1 MSFRGSLLVLALF
14 TPGVLLLAQN
24 APAPQQPASAAP
36 ASSTFNTLQPMV
48 QIVKQAI
55 ASVNLDK
62 WKASNAIR
70 DEADSNLRSVERDMD
85 STLPGLVSAADGA
98 PDSTAKTIPVFRN
111 VDALYD
117 VMLRIDAAA
126 RLAAP
131 KDQLSALDQALTSV
145 SDARRAVGDRLQST
159 AEAQETR
166 VAHLQAQLKAVPPPT
181 PPPAP
186 VTCPPPP
193 TTTKKRRST
202 TTKPKTTTESTP
214 QNSTQTH

>member
-1 MSFRGSLLVLALF
+1 MSFRGSILVLALS
-14 TPGVLLLAQN
+14 TPGVLLLAQPTASQSPAN
-24 APAPQQPASAAP
+24 ATPTSSA
-36 ASSTFNTLQPMV
+36 FNTLQPMV

-62 WKASNAIR
+62 WKASNAIK
-70 DEADSNLRSVERDMD
+70 DEADSNLRSVERDID
-85 STLPGLVSAADGA
+85 STLPGLVSAADAA
-98 PDSTAKTIPVFRN
+98 PDSAAKTIPVFRN

-145 SDARRAVGDRLQST
+145 SDTRRAVGDRLQSS

-166 VAHLQAQLKAVPPPT
+166 IAHLQAQLKAVPPPA

-193 TTTKKRRST
+193 ATKKRRA
-202 TTKPKTTTESTP
+202 TTKPNTTTP
-214 QNSTQTH
+214 QNSTQSH